1 MTNMSTC
8 KIKSSLA
15 LNLAFHKLLMEPLE
29 GYYANLMQISIFI
42 KLLEYKAVGCSSS
55 QMLALNAVGTA
66 ERRVFPVYAL
76 DISIP

>member
-1 MTNMSTC
+1 
-8 KIKSSLA
+8 
-15 LNLAFHKLLMEPLE
+15 MEPLE